1 MTKLI
6 DLVEKVKSHLD
17 HLTPIVNTYHVSGIA
32 ELLEGLRQ
40 GGELVVEA
48 LESSEG
54 NGKL

>member
-40 GGELVVEA
+40 GGELVIEA

-54 NGKL
+54 NGEL